1 MRSSNNSRIHPLASA
16 GEGHGLRRHRGAV
29 VIGALFLTLSLFY
42 NVTTPL
48 WESDNEWSHYQ
59 YVRYIAT
66 QHKLPAT
73 RAVIP
78 LTPTNDE
85 CDETIAGGTSIPYQ
99 FRQPPLYYLLG
110 TIGTV
115 GVDLSQDW
123 PVSDNP
129 HSFMPFNRGGIN
141 MAVHRDSE
149 RFPYQGTA
157 RAVHQIR
164 LVSGLIG
171 LAGVIAVYASGC
183 LLFRGRRSLALVL
196 AAVYAWNPQVIF
208 SASVINNDILT
219 ATLGAWCVYFC
230 LRYLLHK
237 PQARTLIAAVLAASL
252 ALLAKYSAV
261 LLVPVLGLTV
271 LISLAQTWQRER
283 SRFAA
288 RLAQIAG
295 LLALSALPAAL
306 WLLSNRLRTGHWF
319 SVYSDVTDSFVRDTF
334 INPVTIPNGRLFD
347 VPYAINFALMTFWGL
362 FGNDNVALPSALV
375 AALRIVF
382 LIGVAG
388 ALVLLFSRNQPRRL
402 RVAVAAALAVIAG
415 AVVIN
420 LIRASGTSEPRGRYF
435 LPVYAVI
442 CFVLVAGIDRLLP
455 SRLRRPGAAVLPAA
469 LLCVALAVPPLVLRP
484 SYAPPAVAASTEL
497 RAGEQPLA
505 VRFDDFAEL
514 IGYRVEQE
522 QIGLYQPTEV
532 TLVWR
537 ALRATP
543 NNYTVAVTLLDGAN
557 RSLDR
562 HTSFPGRG
570 NFATS
575 LWQPGQVFRDVYW
588 VGMGSSAQDGLPSLG
603 RVSVAMYCYNNAGD
617 RYLPVSDD
625 QGQSLGNSISFGRL
639 KLAAPDQPPAAA
651 PLPMLRFGD
660 LIALERFSATP
671 TAYPFGAE
679 MALDFDWAVLGQ
691 PAKDYTLFI
700 HLVDQAGNTL
710 AGNDRPLTEGYY
722 PSSLWQAGER
732 IPHRQP
738 LPMPSTLPAGSYT
751 VRIGLYDPATGERL
765 PITDA
770 AGVAQANGEATLLTL
785 RSPGYALFL
794 PLIEQHQPAAAPQP

>member
-1 MRSSNNSRIHPLASA
+1 MSLFNGRPARSASQPHS
-16 GEGHGLRRHRGAV
+16 GTRWRRHAGAAA
-29 VIGALFLTLSLFY
+29 IALSFLLLSVWV
-42 NVTTPL
+42 NVSTPL

-59 YVRYIAT
+59 YIRYLVTERRLPSTDVSIA
-66 QHKLPAT
+66 
-73 RAVIP
+73 
-78 LTPTNDE
+78 LTPTGDQCSE
-85 CDETIAGGTSIPYQ
+85 GEAVATVTPHQ

-110 TIGTV
+110 TVGTM
-115 GVDLSQDW
+115 GVDLSQDF

-129 HSFMPFNRGGIN
+129 HVFLPLSRGGVN

-164 LVSGLIG
+164 LLSGLIG

-183 LLFRGRRSLALVL
+183 LLFRGRRALALAL
-196 AAVYAWNPQVIF
+196 TAVYAWNPQVIF

-237 PQARTLIAAVLAASL
+237 PQARMLAAAVLAASL

-261 LLVPVLGLTV
+261 LLAPVLALTV
-271 LISLAQTWQRER
+271 LISLAQTWRRER
-283 SRFAA
+283 NRFPA
-288 RLAQIAG
+288 RLVQIAG

-306 WLLSNRLRTGHWF
+306 WLLRNRLQTGHWF
-319 SVYSDVTDSFVRDTF
+319 SAYSDVTDSFVRDTF
-334 INPVTIPNGRLFD
+334 INPVTIPNGKLFD

-402 RVAVAAALAVIAG
+402 RVAVAAALAVIAT

-420 LIRASGTSEPRGRYF
+420 LIRATGTSEPRGRYF

-455 SRLRRPGAAVLPAA
+455 SRLRRPGAALLPAA
-469 LLCVALAVPPLVLRP
+469 LLCVALAVPPFLLRP
-484 SYAPPAVAASTEL
+484 SYAPPAMASSADL
-497 RAGEQPLA
+497 QDGEQQLA
-505 VRFDDFAEL
+505 VRFGDFAEL
-514 IGYRVEQE
+514 IGYRIDHE
-522 QIGLYQPTEV
+522 QIGLYQPTKI

-537 ALRATP
+537 VLQATT

-588 VGMGSSAQDGLPSLG
+588 VGMGQTARDSLPSLG
-603 RVSVAMYCYNNAGD
+603 RVSVAMYCYSATGD
-617 RYLPVSDD
+617 RYLPTSND
-625 QGQSLGNSISFGRL
+625 QGQSLGDSVSFGRL
-639 KLAAPDQPPAAA
+639 KLAAPELPSAAA
-651 PLPMLRFGD
+651 ALPALRFD
-660 LIALERFSATP
+660 DSIALETFRASPA
-671 TAYPFGAE
+671 AYPFGAE
-679 MALDFDWAVLGQ
+679 MALDFNWAALAQ
-691 PAKDYTLFI
+691 PAKDYTLFL

-710 AGNDRPLTEGYY
+710 SGNDRPLTEGYY
-722 PSSLWQAGER
+722 PSSLWQAGEQ
-732 IPHRQP
+732 IAHHQT
-738 LPMPSTLPAGSYT
+738 LPMPATLPAGDYT

-770 AGVAQANGEATLLTL
+770 AGVAQANGEATLLTF
-785 RSPGYALFL
+785 RSTGHALFL
-794 PLIEQHQPAAAPQP
+794 PLIEQHQPAAPQP